1 MQSKIEM
8 RLGDITK
15 IEVDAIV
22 NAANEGLKRGG
33 GVCGAIFAAAG
44 AKELAAAC
52 DAIGHCDT
60 GEAVITDGFRLPAKY
75 IIHTPGPVW
84 RGGDANEA
92 KLLRASYRNSLELA
106 AQNGVKSIAFPS
118 ISTGIFGYPVE
129 EAAAI
134 AVETARDFLAEG
146 HEMEIIWV
154 LFDEKTKAV
163 YEKALAEVGK

>member
-1 MQSKIEM
+1 M
-8 RLGDITK
+8 
-15 IEVDAIV
+15 
-22 NAANEGLKRGG
+22 
-33 GVCGAIFAAAG
+33 
-44 AKELAAAC
+44 
-52 DAIGHCDT
+52 
-60 GEAVITDGFRLPAKY
+60 
-75 IIHTPGPVW
+75 
-84 RGGDANEA
+84 
-92 KLLRASYRNSLELA
+92 
-106 AQNGVKSIAFPS
+106 KSIAFPS

>member
-1 MQSKIEM
+1 MQFKIEM

-15 IEVDAIV
+15 IKVDAIV

-60 GEAVITDGFRLPAKY
+60 GEAVITDGFRLPGKY

-134 AVETARDFLAEG
+134 AVETARDFLAEE

>member
-60 GEAVITDGFRLPAKY
+60 GEAVITDGFRLPGKY

-134 AVETARDFLAEG
+134 AVETARDFLAEE